1 MPRRFRILATLRW
14 TSSPSA
20 RVAQLGLLGLVALAA
35 AVVSVAVA
43 GEVTEP
49 EAQAVRASWRGLVGG
64 PRPEV
69 PVGQRTIV
77 VLRTPSLA
85 DRVARAGGRAT
96 EADHLRWHAAA
107 QAAQQQLIAR
117 LGAAGLRLRPEFSYT
132 RVLSGFSAPLDA
144 RAITLLQ
151 RFPEVEG
158 VYPVRIA
165 YPASLGSRLV
175 ERHELAAGSGYRA
188 RLSLPE
194 ATGRGVTVALVD
206 TGVQYGHDYLTGA
219 MLEGVDVLER
229 DDLAT
234 AKAKPDEPSELER
247 HATEM
252 AGLIVGSGGPDRLE
266 GIAENSTVLPIRVG
280 GWQRDLAGRWA
291 VYSRTD
297 QLIAGLERAVDPDG
311 DGNAHDAARVA
322 LLGFAEPYAAFADS
336 PASRA
341 VAGALTLDTLVVAPS
356 GNDGPAGPVYGSISG
371 PGGASSALT
380 VGAADLRREVE
391 QVRVTVRSGLRILF
405 DREVPL
411 AGAVEPRGALRLELA
426 TPDVRESLLPP
437 VLGTGGPSLTIAD
450 FFDRR
455 GYSRV
460 AGKAAL
466 TPAGEAPDAAAA
478 GAARAGA
485 AACVLYGESIP
496 AGSLGLDER
505 VGIPVVSI
513 PAGAADAARRL
524 LGAGEEAIVEI
535 GTAHTRDN
543 PDADRPA
550 AFSSRGLAFDGGLKP
565 ELVAPGVGLLTS
577 HPGRTSDGSPAFG
590 TVSGSSA
597 AAAVVAGAAVLLAQA
612 RPELD
617 AAALRGALVGT
628 ATPEGLLD
636 LGAASAVE
644 VVADPATLSLGEA
657 TKRGWSGTARFV
669 VRNLSP
675 RRLRVNISVGRLG
688 EVGGVALAV
697 SPAAV
702 TLPARGQE
710 RVFLAARLAY
720 LPPGERTIDAAL
732 ELRAGGGAPV
742 KVPWT
747 IVLGPTPRGLLG
759 GVRLSTDRFKPSDA
773 ASALLEL
780 RAGRLVER
788 PGGSEVLPVS
798 HLDLELWRGKE
809 RMGRLSRLR
818 NLLPGRYTFGLT
830 GRGPRGRVLK
840 PGKYRL
846 RLLAYPPGDG
856 APSRQNVEFTI
867 R

>member
-1 MPRRFRILATLRW
+1 MLSTRA
-14 TSSPSA
+14 
-20 RVAQLGLLGLVALAA
+20 AQLALLVIVALVAPGVTV
-35 AVVSVAVA
+35 AVVT
-43 GEVTEP
+43 EVGQPRT
-49 EAQAVRASWRGLVGG
+49 QASRASWRGLVGG

-69 PVGQRTIV
+69 AVGQRMIV

-85 DRVARAGGRAT
+85 DRVDAAGGRAS
-96 EADHLRWHAAA
+96 EADQRRWQSAA

-144 RAITLLQ
+144 RAIALLQ

-165 YPASLGSRLV
+165 YPASLSSQLV
-175 ERHELAAGSGYRA
+175 QRHELAAGAGYRA
-188 RLSLPE
+188 RLSLPGSS
-194 ATGRGVTVALVD
+194 GRGVTVALID

-219 MLEGVDVLER
+219 VLEGVDVLER

-234 AKAKPDEPSELER
+234 AEPKPDEPPELER
-247 HATEM
+247 HATEL
-252 AGLIVGSGGPDRLE
+252 AGLIVGSGGPGGLA
-266 GIAENSTVLPIRVG
+266 GVAENATVLPIRVG
-280 GWQRDLAGRWA
+280 GWQRDVAGRWA

-322 LLGFAEPYAAFADS
+322 LVGFAEPYAAFADS

-341 VAGALTLDTLVVAPS
+341 VAGAHALDTLVVTPA

-371 PGGASSALT
+371 PGGAPEALT
-380 VGAADLRREVE
+380 VGAADLRDEVE
-391 QVRVTVRSGLRILF
+391 QVRVTLRSGLGVIF

-411 AGAVEPRGALRLELA
+411 AGAVDPRHPLRLGLA
-426 TPDVRESLLPP
+426 MPDVRDALLPS
-437 VLGTGGPSLTIAD
+437 VLGESAPSLTIGD

-466 TPAGEAPDAAAA
+466 TPVGESPESAAVA
-478 GAARAGA
+478 AARAGA
-485 AACVLYGESIP
+485 AACVLFGEAIP

-505 VGIPVVSI
+505 VAVPVVSI
-513 PAGAADAARRL
+513 PAGPARKAQQMIRD
-524 LGAGEEAIVEI
+524 GEAVTVEI
-535 GTAHTRDN
+535 GTARTRDN
-543 PDADRPA
+543 PTAGSAA

-565 ELVAPGVGLLTS
+565 ELVSPGVALLTS
-577 HPGRTSDGSPAFG
+577 HPGRAADGSPAFG

-597 AAAVVAGAAVLLAQA
+597 AAAVVAGAAALLAQA

-617 AAALRGALVGT
+617 AAALKGALVGT
-628 ATPEGLLD
+628 ARPGGLLD
-636 LGAASAVE
+636 LGAASVVE
-644 VVADPATLSLGEA
+644 VVAEPASLALGEGA
-657 TKRGWSGTARFV
+657 QRGWSGTERFT
-669 VRNLSP
+669 VRNLSR
-675 RRLRVNISVGRLG
+675 RRLRVHVSVGRLG

-697 SPAAV
+697 SPATV
-702 TLPARGQE
+702 TLPPRGQQ
-710 RVFLAARLAY
+710 RVFLAARVAY
-720 LPPGERTIDAAL
+720 VPPGLQSVTASL
-732 ELRAGGGAPV
+732 QLTAGGGAPV
-742 KVPWT
+742 RIPWT
-747 IVLGPTPRGLLG
+747 VAFGPRPKGLLG
-759 GVRLSTDRFKPSDA
+759 GVRLSTKRFRPSD
-773 ASALLEL
+773 SAPVLLEL
-780 RAGRLVER
+780 RAGRLGDRDGV
-788 PGGSEVLPVS
+788 SEVLPVS
-798 HLDLELWRGKE
+798 HLDLELWQGKD

-830 GRGPRGRVLK
+830 GRGPGGRRLA
-840 PGKYRL
+840 PGRYEL

-856 APSRQNVEFTI
+856 PPSRQNVDFTI